1 MGTLLGL
8 FSSGQAPR
16 PRVAPE
22 RADSEVP
29 LTPNVGQ
36 GYGRCIVRSTGEGVH
51 GERQQRQR
59 ARQDLYPVA
68 SQPHLPFSLRPATSV
83 RGYAPQGS
91 ERRQE
96 THHSNC
102 VFFQD
107 FSADFREHVLYPR
120 DPVNGYPQVPWTSGG
135 VILWDVKVGPLR
147 RGSVSCRQKRIGGS
161 RRRCHAQKSS
171 GSSAS
176 SCGGAGRS

>member
-68 SQPHLPFSLRPATSV
+68 SQPHLTYSLRPATSM
-83 RGYAPQGS
+83 RGYAIQGS

-107 FSADFREHVLYPR
+107 FSAAFREHVLHPCT
-120 DPVNGYPQVPWTSGG
+120 PEEWTFPGA
-135 VILWDVKVGPLR
+135 VDVG
-147 RGSVSCRQKRIGGS
+147 
-161 RRRCHAQKSS
+161 RCHYLGHKRWPTREGERLVPAEADRRIAPKVPRAQEL
-171 GSSAS
+171 
-176 SCGGAGRS
+176 RT